1 MRLVQVT
8 IPTGKRQAVTDALED
23 EGVDYVLSDETSGRE
38 YAAVAHFPLPPN
50 AVEPILERLR
60 SEGLDED
67 SYTIVVEAN
76 TVISRRFDELE
87 AEYAEDADED
97 RIARQEL
104 QSAANG
110 LIPARRNYLV
120 LTIVSAIVATA
131 GLLLDSPATVV
142 GSMVIAPLVGPALAA
157 SVGTVIDDPEMRTRG
172 VIYQVTG
179 VLAAV
184 VSAAVFAFFVQA
196 TNLVPPGLDV
206 LAVEEIRERLAP
218 DFLSLAIALGAG
230 VAGAL
235 SLSTGV
241 SAALVG
247 VMIAVALIPPAA
259 VVGIGLAWGEP
270 TLAMG
275 SAVLVL
281 VNVLSINLAALAV
294 LWYQGYRPDRWF
306 RARDVRTMTLT
317 RIAVLAGVIVVL
329 SVFLGAVTFAGYQ
342 GAVAEQ
348 QITDTADSTVAEYEQ
363 LSLLSVEVEG
373 NQHPL
378 RGTPDR
384 AVVTIGKPADTQPPD
399 IAEILRERIRERL
412 GEDVAVEVRYLEFQT
427 AGEER

>member
-8 IPTGKRQAVTDALED
+8 IPTGKRQAVTDALDD

-38 YAAVAHFPLPPN
+38 YAAVAHFPLPAS

-60 SEGLDED
+60 SAGLDED

-76 TVISRRFDELE
+76 TVVSRKFDELE
-87 AEYAEDADED
+87 EQYAEDTDED

-104 QSAANG
+104 RSAAND

-120 LTIVSAIVATA
+120 LTVVSAIVATA

-157 SVGTVIDDPEMRTRG
+157 SVGTVIDDHEMRTRG
-172 VIYQVTG
+172 VIYQVMG
-179 VLAAV
+179 IVAAV
-184 VSAAVFAFFVQA
+184 TSAAAFAFFVQA

-259 VVGIGLAWGEP
+259 VVGIGIAWGQP

-294 LWYQGYRPDRWF
+294 LWYQGYRPEQWF

-317 RIAVLAGVIVVL
+317 RIALLAGVIVVL

-348 QITDTADSTVAEYEQ
+348 KITDTADSTVSEYEQ
-363 LSLLSVEVEG
+363 LTLLSVDVEG
-373 NQHPL
+373 NQNPL
-378 RGTPDR
+378 RGTPER
-384 AVVTIGKPADTQPPD
+384 AVITIGKPADAPPPQ
-399 IAEILRERIRERL
+399 IASTLRQRIRDRL

-427 AGEER
+427 AGQER